1 MEAEKSNAAKDF
13 LKQVRLCD
21 IHIKNKLEEK
31 ARLQALALKITSSL
45 SAEHVSGSGNQDKMG
60 DAVAKIIDLDN
71 EIDKSADEYVNKKK
85 EVITVLEKIQNPDQ
99 LDILYKRYIQYES
112 FEQISNEM
120 SMSYRNVCNIHGKA
134 LHTVNELLKNES
146 VQ

>member
-21 IHIKNKLEEK
+21 IHINNKLEEK
-31 ARLQALALKITSSL
+31 ARLKSLALKITSSL
-45 SAEHVSGSGNQDKMG
+45 SAEHVSGSANQDKIG
-60 DAVAKIIDLDN
+60 DAIAKIIDLGN
-71 EIDKSADEYVNKKK
+71 EIDKSVDEYVNKKK

-112 FEQISNEM
+112 FEQISSEM

>member
-1 MEAEKSNAAKDF
+1 MEAEKSNVAKDF

-21 IHIKNKLEEK
+21 IHINNKLEEK
-31 ARLQALALKITSSL
+31 ARLQALALKITSSW
-45 SAEHVSGSGNQDKMG
+45 SSDHVSGSGEQDKMG
-60 DAVAKIIDLDN
+60 DAVSKIIDLDK
-71 EIDKSADEYVNKKK
+71 EIDKSIDEYIGKKK
-85 EVITVLEKIQNPDQ
+85 EVIIVLEKIQNPDQ
-99 LDILYKRYIQYES
+99 LDILYKRYIQYET

-134 LHTVNELLKNES
+134 LQSVNEILKEES

>member
-1 MEAEKSNAAKDF
+1 MEAEKSNPAKDF

-21 IHIKNKLEEK
+21 IHINNKLEEK
-31 ARLQALALKITSSL
+31 ARLQALALKITSSW
-45 SAEHVSGSGNQDKMG
+45 SSDHVSSSGEQDKMG
-60 DAVAKIIDLDN
+60 DAVSKIIDLDR
-71 EIDKSADEYVNKKK
+71 EIDMDIDVFIQKKK
-85 EVITVLEKIQNPDQ
+85 TVKNVIDRISNPDQ
-99 LDILYKRYIQYES
+99 LNILYKRYIHCES

-134 LHTVNELLKNES
+134 LQAVNEILKKES